1 MNVNLIPGTFSVDV
15 ITGIETPLE
24 FLFSSFSFVEEAGLV
39 IVLIV
44 ELSLVE
50 IVCLGRE
57 VVVVVEGLLKMVNG
71 VTFGLVNVGCDLIG
85 VTG

>member
-24 FLFSSFSFVEEAGLV
+24 FLFSSFSVVEEAGLV